1 MAQHNKLG
9 KAGEEAAVG
18 FLRKKGHEI
27 LETNY
32 RLSRDEIDIISR
44 LGDILVFIEVKT
56 RSNYGGGFPELAVS
70 KQKQKRI
77 AKVAQHYIENYNFS
91 GEIRYD
97 IIAIVKG
104 YPIHHIED
112 AFFPLN

>member
-1 MAQHNKLG
+1 MADHNKLG
-9 KAGEEAAVG
+9 KAGEEAALG

-27 LETNY
+27 LETNF
-32 RLSRDEIDIISR
+32 RFSRDEIDIISQF
-44 LGDILVFIEVKT
+44 GDFIVFTEVKT

-70 KQKQKRI
+70 KQKQKRM
-77 AKVAQHYIENYNFS
+77 AKVAQYFLEQRKIE

-112 AFFPLN
+112 AFFPIN

>member
-1 MAQHNKLG
+1 MAEHNKLG
-9 KAGEEAAVG
+9 KAGEEAALG
-18 FLRKKGHEI
+18 FLRKKGHQI
-27 LETNY
+27 LETNF
-32 RLSRDEIDIISR
+32 RFSRDEIDIISQIE
-44 LGDILVFIEVKT
+44 GTTVFIEVKT

-70 KQKQKRI
+70 KQKQKRM
-77 AKVAQHYIENYNFS
+77 AKVAQYFLELNGVS

-112 AFFPLN
+112 AFFPIN